1 MYDVLLSVECVDFK
15 FLWIYL
21 MKIYEPYY
29 LLVTKNDTFSYLIYV
44 VVVHRDQTK
53 KIYKNVTFVTNIHW
67 KNEIDYKMKQHFDP
81 LK

>member
-1 MYDVLLSVECVDFK
+1 
-15 FLWIYL
+15 

-44 VVVHRDQTK
+44 VVFHRDQTK
-53 KIYKNVTFVTNIHW
+53 KIYKNVTFVTNIYW
-67 KNEIDYKMKQHFDP
+67 KSEIDYKMKHHFDP